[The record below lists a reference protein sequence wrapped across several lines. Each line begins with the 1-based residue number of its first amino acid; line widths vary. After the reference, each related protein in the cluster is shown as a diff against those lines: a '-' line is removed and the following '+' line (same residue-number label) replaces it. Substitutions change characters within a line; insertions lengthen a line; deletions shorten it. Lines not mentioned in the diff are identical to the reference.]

1 MKKVLIAIVSIL
13 LLASCGKTAF
23 ELSNKSLLASYET
36 PDRSINLVGKEIK
49 GFINL
54 NLYLT
59 GTEVNNIYL
68 GNNEIELL
76 DISGYNKL
84 GRIDLGNNNLRF
96 GSDLKLPA
104 NIRHINVSNNKLT
117 NLEGFSGLEKLKTL
131 DVSYNNL
138 DEEDIKGLT
147 KLNKL
152 QYLNVEGNDVSQEL
166 LDKMTEFN
174 KVYLSTHAMP
184 YVK

>member
-1 MKKVLIAIVSIL
+1 MKKISIL
-13 LLASCGKTAF
+13 ILSVFILISCWKTAF
-23 ELSNKSLLASYET
+23 KLSNESILANYET
-36 PDRSINLVGKEIK
+36 PDRSINLVEKEIK

-68 GNNEIELL
+68 WKNEVEIL
-76 DISGYNKL
+76 DISEYNKL
-84 GRIDLGNNNLRF
+84 WRIDLNNNKLRF

-117 NLEGFSGLEKLKTL
+117 NLEWFSGLAKLKTL

-138 DEEDIKGLT
+138 DESDIKWLT

-152 QYLNVEGNDVSQEL
+152 QYLNIEWNEVSQEL

-174 KVYLSTHAMP
+174 AAYLSTHTMP